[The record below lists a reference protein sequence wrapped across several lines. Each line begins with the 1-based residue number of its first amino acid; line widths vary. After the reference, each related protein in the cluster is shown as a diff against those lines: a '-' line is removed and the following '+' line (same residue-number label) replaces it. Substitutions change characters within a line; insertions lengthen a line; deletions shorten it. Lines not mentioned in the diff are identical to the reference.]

1 MRDAATNGAPAL
13 DATHPMVR
21 LDQVAKAYG
30 TVQALRPID
39 LEVRKGEFLTL
50 LGPSGSGKT
59 TLLNMIAGMTGPSQ
73 GRVWIDG
80 RDVTETPPAKRGIGM
95 VFQNYALMPHM
106 TIFQNIAFPLQ
117 IRRVPAAEIR
127 RRVTKVLEIV
137 RLPHVAGRKPR
148 ELSGGQQQRVSLAR
162 CIVYNPSLI
171 LMDEPLGA
179 LDKNLREQMQLEI
192 RRLHTEL
199 GITMVY
205 VTHDQEEA
213 LNMSDRIMLMNGG
226 AAEQL
231 ATPHELYFAPCSRF
245 AAEFIGTSSLVPA
258 EITGPGMARLVD
270 GTTVV
275 IARGATTGLGHV
287 MIRPES
293 MRLTALPGGAST
305 PNAVHGTLQD
315 TLVTGGTVKHFVTL
329 RTGEMLVIQELENE
343 HRTNFEHGQ
352 AVSVSWPVNAAIFL
366 DR

>member
-1 MRDAATNGAPAL
+1 MSDA
-13 DATHPMVR
+13 HMVR
-21 LDQVAKAYG
+21 LQDVSKSYGQVH
-30 TVQALRPID
+30 ALRPINLD
-39 LEVRKGEFLTL
+39 VRRSEFLTL

-59 TLLNMIAGMTGPSQ
+59 TMLNMIAGMTGPSS
-73 GRVWIDG
+73 GRIWIDG
-80 RDVTETPPAKRGIGM
+80 RDVTEVPPSKRGIGM

-117 IRRVPAAEIR
+117 IRRVPTAEIR
-127 RRVTKVLEIV
+127 ARVTKVLEIV
-137 RLPHVAGRKPR
+137 HLPHVADRKPR

-199 GITMVY
+199 GITMIY

-226 AAEQL
+226 AVEQL
-231 ATPHELYFAPCSRF
+231 ATPHDLYFSPCSKF
-245 AAEFIGTSSLVPA
+245 AAEFIGSSTLLPA
-258 EITGPGMARLVD
+258 EMSSAGVARLGD
-270 GTTVV
+270 GTCVQV
-275 IARGATTGLGHV
+275 RRGVETGKGHV

-293 MRLTALPGGAST
+293 MRLARPDHVEDAGNILA
-305 PNAVHGTLQD
+305 GTLLD
-315 TLVTGGTVKHFVTL
+315 TLVTGATIKHFVALQGDLTV
-329 RTGEMLVIQELENE
+329 LVQELANE
-343 HRTNFEHGQ
+343 RRTMFGRGDP
-352 AVSVSWPVNAAIFL
+352 VCVTWPVEAGLFL

>member
-1 MRDAATNGAPAL
+1 MATEV
-13 DATHPMVR
+13 PMVR
-21 LDQVAKAYG
+21 LDNVAKSYG
-30 TVQALRPID
+30 TVQALRPISLD
-39 LEVRKGEFLTL
+39 VRRGEFLTL

-59 TLLNMIAGMTGPSQ
+59 TLLNMIAGMAGPSQ
-73 GRVWIDG
+73 GRIWIDG
-80 RDVTETPPAKRGIGM
+80 RDVTEVPPSKRGIGM

-117 IRRVPAAEIR
+117 IRRFPTAEIR
-127 RRVTKVLEIV
+127 QRVARVLEMV
-137 RLPHVAGRKPR
+137 RLPQVADRKPR

-192 RRLHTEL
+192 RRLHTAL

-213 LNMSDRIMLMNGG
+213 LNMSDRIMLMNAGEV
-226 AAEQL
+226 EQIG
-231 ATPHELYFAPCSRF
+231 TPQELYFAPCSRF
-245 AAEFIGTSSLVPA
+245 AAGFIGTSSLIQA
-258 EITGPGMARLVD
+258 EAAGHEKVQLMD
-270 GTTVV
+270 GSMVKV
-275 IARGATTGLGHV
+275 ERGGVAGKGHI
-287 MIRPES
+287 MLRPES
-293 MRLTALPGGAST
+293 MRLIAMEDGSSNTVKCT
-305 PNAVHGTLQD
+305 MQD

-329 RTGEMLVIQELENE
+329 RTGETLVIQELENH
-343 HRTNFEHGQ
+343 HRTNFTRGQ
-352 AVSVSWPVNAAIFL
+352 TVTVTWPAHAAIFL

>member
-1 MRDAATNGAPAL
+1 MQDMTIAAAPVADAAC
-13 DATHPMVR
+13 PMVR
-21 LDQVAKAYG
+21 LDRVAKAYG
-30 TVQALRPID
+30 TVQALRPISLD
-39 LEVRKGEFLTL
+39 VCKGEFLTL

-59 TLLNMIAGMTGPSQ
+59 TLLNMIAGMTGPSE

-80 RDVTETPPAKRGIGM
+80 KDVTETPPAKRGIGM

-117 IRRVPAAEIR
+117 IRRVPTAEIR
-127 RRVTKVLEIV
+127 QRVAKVLEIV

-245 AAEFIGTSSLVPA
+245 VAEFIGTSSLVPA
-258 EITGPGMARLVD
+258 EITAPGMARLVD
-270 GTTVV
+270 GTTVR

-293 MRLTALPGGAST
+293 MRLIAPPGGAST

-343 HRTNFEHGQ
+343 HRTNFERGQ
-352 AVSVSWPVNAAIFL
+352 AVSVTWPVNAAIFL